1 MAMLRRLLV
10 ADYGALKERLA
21 RRFGS
26 ADFATEVLHETW
38 LRLHRTELDRAGE
51 APRSIHN
58 PAAYLH
64 RIALNIATDRQRVE
78 RRWIAK
84 AEIEALVR
92 DAVEELDP
100 ARTAEARS
108 ELQALSAALEALPPR
123 RRAVFIASRSEGL
136 SHKAIAERL
145 GVSVRIVDRE
155 LNAALKYFGTVL
167 EKKLAPRRGP
177 RPLQNVFRARA
188 PVPIAGA
195 LPDEPVSHD

>member
-1 MAMLRRLLV
+1 MLRRLLV
-10 ADYGALKERLA
+10 ADYGALKQRLA

-26 ADFATEVLHETW
+26 ADFATEVLHEAW
-38 LRLHRTELDRAGE
+38 LRLHRTEFDRGE
-51 APRSIHN
+51 TLRSIQN

-64 RIALNIATDRQRVE
+64 RIAFNIATDRQRVD

-100 ARTAEARS
+100 ARIVEARS
-108 ELQALSAALEALPPR
+108 ELRALSAALEALPPR

-145 GVSVRIVDRE
+145 GVSVRVVDRE
-155 LNAALKYFGTVL
+155 LNAALKYFSIVL

-188 PVPIAGA
+188 PVPITGA
-195 LPDEPVSHD
+195 VPDEPVSHD